1 MDINEFKENLKKM
14 VASGDISSEEAERLL
29 SDVLENIS
37 RIKQNIDSV
46 QKSVKQ
52 KMHMRA
58 RKVNGTLKLPL

>member
-14 VASGDISSEEAERLL
+14 VASGDMSSEEAERLL

-37 RIKQNIDSV
+37 KINQNIDSV

-52 KMHMRA
+52 KMYMRA